1 MNGEENGILE
11 LELEF
16 KNNINFS
23 KMKNGL
29 IMMRILDDK
38 NVIMGDAK
46 EDNLLIFIKVV
57 DHQEKGEKEFE

>member
-16 KNNINFS
+16 KKNINFS

-57 DHQEKGEKEFE
+57 DQE

>member
-1 MNGEENGILE
+1 
-11 LELEF
+11 
-16 KNNINFS
+16 
-23 KMKNGL
+23 MKNGL

-57 DHQEKGEKEFE
+57 DHQETGEKELGL